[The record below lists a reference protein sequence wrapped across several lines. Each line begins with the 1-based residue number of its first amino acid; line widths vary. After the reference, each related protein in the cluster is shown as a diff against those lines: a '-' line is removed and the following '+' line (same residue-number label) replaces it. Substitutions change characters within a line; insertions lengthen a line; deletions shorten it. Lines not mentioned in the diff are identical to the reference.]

1 MYLYNEIKQKGVVM
15 KEKELLVPSQTEVIK
30 NRDFGRIKGHLT
42 RHQRVA
48 FASFIKNSYLQMVE
62 NDNPEMRYF
71 EVPLNQFREELG
83 INHRNIFSETDD
95 FETTEYSLE
104 NQLKQ
109 LMTKTLEWRYKD
121 EKGKTL
127 RVKHSVML
135 SDFEI
140 DSDKQ
145 IVKYSLGNFLQ
156 DKVLCYGNA
165 YIAEMPIIASF
176 RSGYSVALHEQ
187 LEQRKQFQ
195 KWKVEVEE
203 FKVLMGI
210 LPNEYNAIFD
220 LKRRVL
226 NPALK
231 EIEKNT
237 EYFNLKYKSIKNGRS
252 ISHFEF
258 TWGIDK
264 KEKEHKGQKNFADID
279 SQIEELKTKEFKI
292 NNLNC
297 KLIDIVAGTETSEFV
312 AKIETSDER
321 KANIKLKTSLEDSIE
336 MMKSFII

>member
-1 MYLYNEIKQKGVVM
+1 M
-15 KEKELLVPSQTEVIK
+15 KEKKLLIPTQTEVIK
-30 NRDFGRIKGHLT
+30 NRDFGRIKGSLT

-48 FASFIKNSYLQMVE
+48 FASFIKNSYLQMVS

-71 EVPLNQFREELG
+71 EVSLSQFREELG
-83 INHRNIFSETDD
+83 INHRNIFSETDEL
-95 FETTEYSLE
+95 ETKEYSLE

-121 EKGKTL
+121 ESGKTL

-165 YIAEMPIIASF
+165 YISEMPIIASF

-195 KWKVEVEE
+195 KWKVKTEE
-203 FKVLMGI
+203 FRILMGI
-210 LPNEYNAIFD
+210 LEDEYTRMDN
-220 LKRRVL
+220 LKLRVI
-226 NPALK
+226 NPAID

-264 KEKEHKGQKNFADID
+264 KEIEHKGQKNFATLDD
-279 SQIEELKTKEFKI
+279 EIESLKNKIFKI
-292 NNLNC
+292 NEYKC
-297 KLIDIVAGTETSEFV
+297 KLIDIVVGTDSSEYV
-312 AKIETSDER
+312 AKIETSEGKKATVKLCNSIDE
-321 KANIKLKTSLEDSIE
+321 SIE
-336 MMKSFII
+336 KMKEFII

>member
-1 MYLYNEIKQKGVVM
+1 M
-15 KEKELLVPSQTEVIK
+15 KEKELLIPSKTEVIK

-71 EVPLNQFREELG
+71 EVPLHKFREELG
-83 INHRNIFSETDD
+83 INHRNIFSETDEL
-95 FETTEYSLE
+95 ETKEYSLE

-121 EKGKTL
+121 ESGKTL

-165 YIAEMPIIASF
+165 YISEMPIIASF

-187 LEQRKQFQ
+187 LEQRKAFQ
-195 KWKVEVEE
+195 KWKIEVEE
-203 FKVLMGI
+203 FRILMGI
-210 LPNEYNAIFD
+210 LPDEYNAVFD
-220 LKRRVL
+220 LKRRVI
-226 NPALK
+226 NPALE

-264 KEKEHKGQKNFADID
+264 KEKEHKGQKNFASVDD
-279 SQIEELKTKEFKI
+279 EIESLKNKIFKI
-292 NNLNC
+292 NEYTC
-297 KLIDIVAGTETSEFV
+297 KLIDIVVGTESSEYV
-312 AKIETSDER
+312 AKIETSDGK
-321 KANIKLKTSLEDSIE
+321 KANVKLCNDIEESIE
-336 MMKSFII
+336 KMKSFII

>member
-1 MYLYNEIKQKGVVM
+1 M
-15 KEKELLVPSQTEVIK
+15 KEKELLIPSKTEVVK

-48 FASFIKNSYLQMVE
+48 FASFIKNSYLQMVS

-71 EVPLNQFREELG
+71 EVPLHQFRDELG
-83 INHRNIFSETDD
+83 INHRNIFSETDEL
-95 FETTEYSLE
+95 ETKEYSLE

-121 EKGKTL
+121 ESGKTL

-165 YIAEMPIIASF
+165 YISEMPIIASF

-195 KWKVEVEE
+195 KWKVEVDE
-203 FKVLMGI
+203 LRTLLGI
-210 LPNEYNAIFD
+210 LPTEYERIFD
-220 LKRRVL
+220 FKRFAV
-226 NPALK
+226 NPALE

-264 KEKEHKGQKNFADID
+264 KEREHKGQKNFSTVDD
-279 SQIEELKTKEFKI
+279 EIESLKNKIFKI
-292 NNLNC
+292 NEYKC
-297 KLIDIVAGTETSEFV
+297 KLIDIVVGTESSEYV
-312 AKIETSDER
+312 AKIETSDGK
-321 KANIKLKTSLEDSIE
+321 KANVKLCNDIEESIE
-336 MMKSFII
+336 KMKSFII

>member
-1 MYLYNEIKQKGVVM
+1 M
-15 KEKELLVPSQTEVIK
+15 KEKELLIPSQTEVIK

-71 EVPLNQFREELG
+71 EVPLSQFRDELG
-83 INHRNIFSETDD
+83 INHRNIFSETDEL
-95 FETTEYSLE
+95 ETKEYSLE

-165 YIAEMPIIASF
+165 YISEMPIIASF

-203 FKVLMGI
+203 FRILLGVL
-210 LPNEYNAIFD
+210 PEEYPRIDNFKA
-220 LKRRVL
+220 RVI
-226 NPALK
+226 NPAID

-264 KEKEHKGQKNFADID
+264 KEREHKGQKNFADVD
-279 SQIEELKTKEFKI
+279 SQIEDLKTKIFKI
-292 NNLNC
+292 NGYVC
-297 KLIDIVAGTETSEFV
+297 KLIDISAGLGSSEFI
-312 AKIETSDER
+312 AKVETNDEK
-321 KANIKLKTSLEDSIE
+321 KANIKLQNDIQESIE
-336 MMKSFII
+336 MMKGFIL

>member
-1 MYLYNEIKQKGVVM
+1 M
-15 KEKELLVPSQTEVIK
+15 KEKELLIPSKTEVVK

-48 FASFIKNSYLQMVE
+48 FASFIKNSYLQMVS

-71 EVPLNQFREELG
+71 EVPLHQFRDELG
-83 INHRNIFSETDD
+83 INHRNIFSETDEL
-95 FETTEYSLE
+95 ETKEYSLE

-121 EKGKTL
+121 ESGKTL

-165 YIAEMPIIASF
+165 YISEMPIIASF

-195 KWKVEVEE
+195 KWKVEVDE
-203 FKVLMGI
+203 LRTLLGI
-210 LPNEYNAIFD
+210 LPTEYERIFD
-220 LKRRVL
+220 FKRFAV
-226 NPALK
+226 NPALE

-264 KEKEHKGQKNFADID
+264 KEREHKGQKNFATLDD
-279 SQIEELKTKEFKI
+279 EIESLKNKIFKI
-292 NNLNC
+292 NEYKC
-297 KLIDIVAGTETSEFV
+297 KLIDIVVGTESSEYV
-312 AKIETSDER
+312 AKIETSDGK
-321 KANIKLKTSLEDSIE
+321 KANVKLCNDIEQSIE
-336 MMKSFII
+336 KMKSFII

>member
-1 MYLYNEIKQKGVVM
+1 M
-15 KEKELLVPSQTEVIK
+15 KEKELLIPSKTEVVK

-48 FASFIKNSYLQMVE
+48 FASFIKNSYLQMVS

-71 EVPLNQFREELG
+71 EVPLHQFRDELG
-83 INHRNIFSETDD
+83 INHRNIFSETDEL
-95 FETTEYSLE
+95 ETKEYSLE

-121 EKGKTL
+121 ESGKTL

-165 YIAEMPIIASF
+165 YISEMPIIASF

-187 LEQRKQFQ
+187 LEQRKQYQ
-195 KWKVEVEE
+195 KWKVETEE
-203 FKVLMGI
+203 FKTLMGI
-210 LPNEYNAIFD
+210 AEDEYKQIFD
-220 LKRRVL
+220 LKKRVI
-226 NPALK
+226 NPALE

-264 KEKEHKGQKNFADID
+264 KDKPHKNQSDFSNVDDEIESLKNKI
-279 SQIEELKTKEFKI
+279 FKI
-292 NNLNC
+292 NEYKC
-297 KLIDIVAGTETSEFV
+297 KLIDIVVGTDSSEYV
-312 AKIETSDER
+312 AKIETSDGK
-321 KANIKLKTSLEDSIE
+321 KATVKLCNSIDESIE
-336 MMKSFII
+336 KMKEFVI